1 MKEIFLNPNDIPQI
15 LAQNLPDQNTIFVFS
30 TDTVMNSWIDWIV
43 LNPQISGTDAVPF
56 ERFTA
61 WDNFK
66 REYLSISQDGLT
78 AVPTLLRKL
87 FVADLIHKNSLKP
100 KEERFQVIINP
111 DDEFAKNADTFSSW
125 ISDNLTSLHFWKSRY
140 EKNKSEYGE
149 MDSEDKDY
157 DFIYNEYSNFLKSN
171 NLFEPS
177 WIENTDII
185 QGDKKFI
192 IFYPEMLQ
200 DFQDFTETFEKSD
213 NITLCKLPHNLPSPK
228 AYLYPDS
235 RTELRQTMLQ
245 IINLVKE
252 NKADWSEIALSIPDI
267 ETYRP
272 YIEREF
278 DLYGIPYVIK
288 SGIKLTQNTAGRI
301 FREIYNCYN
310 ENFTFDSVRSLLLDE
325 CVPWKEEY
333 IQLKEDLIREGNRM
347 RCICSPYEKDIWLS
361 TFTSKINRLEKT
373 DNPTKNEELSY
384 FNNLKNFYLK
394 LKTDIKQFFTEE
406 NKTFANILKAW
417 MQFKSNFL
425 QDDKNFSEEANNIL
439 SRCITELEE
448 IIKIENDFSD
458 CKLFINSPFDFYL
471 QLLDEKTYTPQT
483 KKTGVQIFKYKL
495 SAAAHFKYQFVID
508 GSQKNLEVV
517 NKRLTFFNATK
528 RSKLHLLE
536 DDKNLNATEVFM
548 KLYAR
553 SIPNGADDN
562 FVHFSAATETFSGF
576 AIPHSLLEYK
586 KDNLPNLDSFDYIRN
601 EMNFILNSG
610 NNQITAITENQ
621 KQMFYNWK
629 NHSLSNDNSYST
641 NDNLNKIMDSRIGD
655 NGKIDISARSD
666 LEKFFPCPR
675 KWVLQTLLHLKE
687 DSLDTDLMKG
697 YDMGNL
703 NHKIL
708 ELVLSEY
715 MNKKLPFFDKEKE
728 IFINSD
734 DGSDCT
740 QDFINLIEKS
750 VEKGIV
756 SITDIRD
763 SLLVIQ
769 TLQSQTNAI
778 TTTIIN
784 FLKLFLIN
792 FEQNGFGMC
801 KVLGMEVDNK
811 LEMENFNYKGRID
824 CILETPS
831 FDLVIIDFKNSK
843 SSIPDMKS
851 LFVNED
857 GLLGDFQMSVYY
869 KLVSNNGKK
878 EIFSLDYYSITDASK
893 TSVVDPHKS
902 TKSKALTS
910 FEDYNPT
917 LKVTDEYANEFSKII
932 KEKVFIP
939 QQSYNPKDRLNVKNY
954 EHCSQCNFN
963 SICRTTYTVASK
975 NISSGDN
982 K

>member
-1 MKEIFLNPNDIPQI
+1 MKEIFLNPNDISQI

-213 NITLCKLPHNLPSPK
+213 NITLCKLPQNLPSPK

-361 TFTSKINRLEKT
+361 AFTSKINRLNYEVT
-373 DNPTKNEELSY
+373 PKNEEIDY
-384 FNNLKNFYLK
+384 FVSLKDFYLK

-471 QLLDEKTYTPQT
+471 QMLDEKTYTPQT

-528 RSKLHLLE
+528 RSKLHLLD

-586 KDNLPNLDSFDYIRN
+586 KDNLPNLDSDDYIKN
-601 EMNFILNSG
+601 EMNFIRNRG

-621 KQMFYNWK
+621 KQMFNNWK

-641 NDNLNKIMDSRIGD
+641 NDNLNKIIDSRIGE

-756 SITDIRD
+756 SIPDIRD

-932 KEKVFIP
+932 KEKIFIP

-954 EHCSQCNFN
+954 EHCFQCNFN

>member
-373 DNPTKNEELSY
+373 DNPTKNVELNY
-384 FNNLKNFYLK
+384 FNNLKDFYLK

-471 QLLDEKTYTPQT
+471 QMLDEKTYTPQT

-553 SIPNGADDN
+553 SIPNGADDSL
-562 FVHFSAATETFSGF
+562 VHFSAATETFSGF

-586 KDNLPNLDSFDYIRN
+586 KDNLPNLDSDDYIKN
-601 EMNFILNSG
+601 EMNFIRNSG
-610 NNQITAITENQ
+610 NYQISEITENQ
-621 KQMFYNWK
+621 RQMFNNWK

-708 ELVLSEY
+708 ELILSEY

-756 SITDIRD
+756 SIPDIRD

>member
-213 NITLCKLPHNLPSPK
+213 NITLCKLPQNLPSPK

-310 ENFTFDSVRSLLLDE
+310 ENFTFDTVRSLLLDE

-373 DNPTKNEELSY
+373 DNPNKNEELNY
-384 FNNLKNFYLK
+384 FNNLKDFYLK

-425 QDDKNFSEEANNIL
+425 QDDKNFDEEANNIL

-471 QLLDEKTYTPQT
+471 QMLDEKTYTPQT

-553 SIPNGADDN
+553 SIPTGADDN

-601 EMNFILNSG
+601 EMNFIRNSG
-610 NNQITAITENQ
+610 NYQISEITENQ
-621 KQMFYNWK
+621 RQMFNNWK

-641 NDNLNKIMDSRIGD
+641 NDNLNKIIDSRIGD

-708 ELVLSEY
+708 ELILSEY

-756 SITDIRD
+756 SIPDIRD

>member
-586 KDNLPNLDSFDYIRN
+586 KDNLPNLDSDDYIKN
-601 EMNFILNSG
+601 EMNFIRNSG
-610 NNQITAITENQ
+610 NYQISEITENQ
-621 KQMFYNWK
+621 RQMFNNWK

-708 ELVLSEY
+708 ELILSEY

-756 SITDIRD
+756 SIPDIRD

>member
-213 NITLCKLPHNLPSPK
+213 NITLCKLPQNLPSPK

-384 FNNLKNFYLK
+384 FNNLKDFYLK

-471 QLLDEKTYTPQT
+471 QMLDEKTYTPQT

-586 KDNLPNLDSFDYIRN
+586 KDNLPNLDSDDYIKN
-601 EMNFILNSG
+601 EMNFIRNRG

-621 KQMFYNWK
+621 KQMFNNWK

-641 NDNLNKIMDSRIGD
+641 NDNLNKIIDSRIGE

-801 KVLGMEVDNK
+801 KVLGMEVDNI

-869 KLVSNNGKK
+869 KLVSINGKK

>member
-373 DNPTKNEELSY
+373 DNPTKNVELNY
-384 FNNLKNFYLK
+384 FNNLKDFYLK

-586 KDNLPNLDSFDYIRN
+586 KDNLPNLDSDDYIKN
-601 EMNFILNSG
+601 EMNFIRNSG

-641 NDNLNKIMDSRIGD
+641 NDNLNKIIDSRIGD

-708 ELVLSEY
+708 ELILSEY

-756 SITDIRD
+756 SIPDIRD

>member
-87 FVADLIHKNSLKP
+87 FVADLIHKNSLKQ

-125 ISDNLTSLHFWKSRY
+125 ISDNLTSLHFWKTRY

-213 NITLCKLPHNLPSPK
+213 NITLCKLPQNLPSPK

-361 TFTSKINRLEKT
+361 AFTSKINRLQKT
-373 DNPTKNEELSY
+373 DNPTKNKELNY
-384 FNNLKNFYLK
+384 FNNLKDFYLK
-394 LKTDIKQFFTEE
+394 LKTDIKQFFTGE
-406 NKTFANILKAW
+406 NKTFANILKSW

-448 IIKIENDFSD
+448 IIKIENDFSN

-586 KDNLPNLDSFDYIRN
+586 KDNLPNLDSDDYIKN
-601 EMNFILNSG
+601 EMNFIRNSG
-610 NNQITAITENQ
+610 NNQITEITENQ
-621 KQMFYNWK
+621 KQMFNNWK

-641 NDNLNKIMDSRIGD
+641 NDNLNKIIDSRIGE

-715 MNKKLPFFDKEKE
+715 MNIKLPFFDKEKE

-756 SITDIRD
+756 SIPDIRD

>member
-1 MKEIFLNPNDIPQI
+1 MKEIFLNPNDISQI

-213 NITLCKLPHNLPSPK
+213 NITLCKLPQNLPSPK

-373 DNPTKNEELSY
+373 DNPNKNKELNY
-384 FNNLKNFYLK
+384 FNNLKDFYLK

-471 QLLDEKTYTPQT
+471 QMLDEKTYTPQT

-528 RSKLHLLE
+528 RSKLHLLD

-586 KDNLPNLDSFDYIRN
+586 KDNLPNLDSDDYIKN
-601 EMNFILNSG
+601 EMNFIRNRG

-621 KQMFYNWK
+621 KQMFNNWK

-641 NDNLNKIMDSRIGD
+641 NDNLNKFIDSRIGE

-756 SITDIRD
+756 SIPDIRD

-801 KVLGMEVDNK
+801 RVLGMEVDNK

-878 EIFSLDYYSITDASK
+878 EIFSLDYYSITDTSK